1 MPIERLAQL
10 LLQHAQADTAL
21 PRRPPA
27 NDDAQHAT
35 FVDDM
40 FNRIEGLPEL
50 RRESEAM
57 RREPYVSPPVL
68 PAAEVASNE
77 DLEELVS
84 IALASAQDAEDVSRE
99 AAEASRKARRGMF
112 VAVGVAALGIVIATA
127 GTISA
132 RLFSADTS
140 QMADIAKQV
149 QALGDLQ
156 HHIDGQLAEMHAA
169 PPVQEASAS
178 PVAPAQPGS
187 AEPPPLAPLKATPV
201 RVLPAE
207 ATPPQPAPAA
217 TDPSPGTEASAASY
231 APASSYDTYQPPA
244 PSRGTYA
251 PYVVYRAGTPYHPR
265 VRRYR
270 AAVVWPRP
278 MAYFIGT
285 VRRDVRTLFR

>member
-10 LLQHAQADTAL
+10 LLQQAQADTAL
-21 PRRPPA
+21 PRRTPA
-27 NDDAQHAT
+27 NDDALHAS

-40 FNRIEGLPEL
+40 FNRIEALPEL
-50 RRESEAM
+50 QRESEAI
-57 RREPYVSPPVL
+57 RREPYLSPPVVR
-68 PAAEVASNE
+68 AAEVASNE

-140 QMADIAKQV
+140 QMADIAKEV
-149 QALGDLQ
+149 RALDALQ
-156 HHIDGQLAEMHAA
+156 HHIDSQLAEMH
-169 PPVQEASAS
+169 PTPSVQEASAS
-178 PVAPAQPGS
+178 PVAPAQPGNTDPS
-187 AEPPPLAPLKATPV
+187 PLAPLKATPV

-217 TDPSPGTEASAASY
+217 TDPTPRTEASVASY
-231 APASSYDTYQPPA
+231 ASASSYDAYRPP
-244 PSRGTYA
+244 PSPATYA
-251 PYVVYRAGTPYHPR
+251 PYVVYRAATPYHPR
-265 VRRYR
+265 FRHYR
-270 AAVVWPRP
+270 AAIVLPRP